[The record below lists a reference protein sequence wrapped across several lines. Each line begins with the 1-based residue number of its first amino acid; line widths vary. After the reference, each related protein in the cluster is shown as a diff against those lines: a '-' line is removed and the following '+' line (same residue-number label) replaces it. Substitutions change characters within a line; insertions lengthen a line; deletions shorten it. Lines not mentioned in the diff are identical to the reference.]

1 MSFAISSSIN
11 AAALSARRAA
21 SGPDNVRAR
30 AFVRAQPKKSVK
42 AFSICADDA
51 FAARVRAA
59 MAAVGGPPPTP
70 QWEIPQ
76 VKKAGAPAP
85 PPPAPRA
92 AAPAPPPPA
101 PKAAAPANSFSWD
114 SAPRGAPAA
123 PKARKQALDL
133 ENIDPDFAPRRATTN
148 SGYSA
153 PAPAAPTHRA
163 APTSNVV
170 SFRARKQAVD
180 HDNID
185 PDFAPKRQ
193 TVGAGAAPAAATY
206 GSSSA
211 SSFGSSYGGSSK
223 TTKVERRGGVTY
235 DPDQFDAEN
244 TVRFG
249 RR

>member
-21 SGPDNVRAR
+21 SGSDNVRAR

-70 QWEIPQ
+70 KAEIPQ
-76 VKKAGAPAP
+76 MKKAGAPV
-85 PPPAPRA
+85 
-92 AAPAPPPPA
+92 PPPPA
-101 PKAAAPANSFSWD
+101 PKAAAPAPPPPAPEAAAPANDFSWD
-114 SAPRGAPAA
+114 PAPRGAPAA
-123 PKARKQALDL
+123 P
-133 ENIDPDFAPRRATTN
+133 
-148 SGYSA
+148 
-153 PAPAAPTHRA
+153 
-163 APTSNVV
+163 V
-170 SFRARKQAVD
+170 ARKQAVD
-180 HDNID
+180 LDNID

-211 SSFGSSYGGSSK
+211 SSYGSSYGGSSK
-223 TTKVERRGGVTY
+223 PTKVERRGGVTY

-244 TVRFG
+244 TVRYG